1 MRLVLARRPRAWL
14 LVAATLVVAATVPS
28 LDVQPAAASEAD
40 LAQLP
45 VVEPYRCLL
54 CHVADPD
61 QTGRTERNPFG
72 RDYLD
77 NLRTWNET
85 LAALDSDGDGCTN
98 GVELGDVDGDGSS
111 DGNIDRLQS
120 NPGVETDC
128 GGASVD
134 SRTWGELKSL
144 FDGD

>member
-1 MRLVLARRPRAWL
+1 MRLVLARRLRAWL

-28 LDVQPAAASEAD
+28 LGVRPATASEAD
-40 LAQLP
+40 LEQLP
-45 VVEPYRCLL
+45 VVEPFRCLL

-61 QTGRTERNPFG
+61 QTGRTELNPFG

-77 NLRTWNET
+77 NLRTWDDA
-85 LAALDSDGDGCTN
+85 LATLDSDGDGCTN
-98 GVELGDVDGDGSS
+98 GVELGDVDGDGST

-120 NPGVETDC
+120 NPGAPNDC